1 MQKQYKKFFSVA
13 LNMLICGEAVAKVG
27 GAHLAREH
35 VEAFAPGRHPQRH
48 ARVQPS
54 KVVLEAAPEHVLHL
68 IC

>member
-1 MQKQYKKFFSVA
+1 
-13 LNMLICGEAVAKVG
+13 MLICGEAVAKVG

-54 KVVLEAAPEHVLHL
+54 KVVLEAAPEHVLRL